1 MSKQDDIRPQ
11 LVVYSLDELLEL
23 EIPKRQYL
31 LSPWLQSQ
39 GLCMI
44 YSTRGF
50 GKTWIALEIAYTVA
64 SGGQFL
70 SWESENPAGVLYI
83 DGDMALIELQE
94 RASQIDMRES
104 KELKAPLRFLTR
116 DAQECDFPD
125 LSTFDGQKQIET
137 LISEF
142 QTPGYHSVNWNADN
156 LPSGVYLIR
165 MDSGDFTQTQKVVL
179 VK

>member
-1 MSKQDDIRPQ
+1 MSKQDDIRPP

-23 EIPKRQYL
+23 KIPKRQYL

-70 SWESENPAGVLYI
+70 SWKSENPAGVLYI
-83 DGDMALIELQE
+83 DGEMALIELQE

-104 KELKAPLRFLTR
+104 KELKAPLKFLTR
-116 DAQECDFPD
+116 DAQDCNFPN
-125 LSTFDGQKQIET
+125 LSTIEGQNQIES
-137 LISEF
+137 LIRDDIKL
-142 QTPGYHSVNWNADN
+142 VILDN
-156 LPSGVYLIR
+156 LSTLCRSGKEL
-165 MDSGDFTQTQKVVL
+165 
-179 VK
+179 